1 MNIFNILVHDPL
13 YNALIFLYN
22 TVAFH
27 DFGLA
32 ILFTTV
38 LLKLILIPFSQHQ
51 IESQKK
57 IQELQPKIKEL
68 QQKYKNEKEKQ
79 AQELMKLYKENKVNP
94 LGGCLPLI
102 VQIVF
107 FIALWN
113 SLSTIFGNDFSVNK
127 DILYAFV
134 SDPGKINQTFLG
146 FLDLKASNIYL
157 AVITAVAQFWQMKMM
172 MQKQPE
178 KKEKTGDTADMMQ
191 SMNTQM
197 LYIFPALTLFI
208 GAKFSAG
215 LVLYWLI
222 STVFMIV
229 QQYALSFKKKM

>member
-1 MNIFNILVHDPL
+1 MNIFNIFIHDPL
-13 YNALIFLYN
+13 YNILVFLYN

-32 ILFTTV
+32 IIFTTI
-38 LLKLILIPFSQHQ
+38 LLKLFLIPFSKHQ

-68 QQKYKNEKEKQ
+68 QQKYKDDKERQ
-79 AQELMKLYKENKVNP
+79 AKELMALYKENKVNP

-102 VQIVF
+102 IQVAF

-113 SLSTIFGNDFSVNK
+113 SLSTIFGNDFSVSK
-127 DILYAFV
+127 DILYSFV
-134 SDPGKINQTFLG
+134 VDPGKISQTFLG

-157 AVITAVAQFWQMKMM
+157 AVITAFAQYWQMKMM
-172 MQKQPE
+172 MQEQPKQ
-178 KKEKTGDTADMMQ
+178 KKETGDVPDMLQ

-197 LYIFPALTLFI
+197 VYIFPALTLFV
-208 GAKFSAG
+208 GATFSSG
-215 LVLYWLI
+215 LVLYWLV
-222 STVFMIV
+222 STIFMIA
-229 QQYALSFKKKM
+229 QQHALFFKKKV